1 MKAIHRARYGSP
13 DVLELAEVEK
23 PAPSADEVL
32 IRVRA
37 ASVNPL
43 DRHFMRGEPYF
54 LRAMTGLRRPK
65 ETRLG
70 VDVAGEVE
78 SVGANV
84 SDLKPGDAVFGT
96 ARGAFG
102 EYVCTSKVIRI
113 PAGITFEEAAAVPVA
128 GFTALQA
135 VRDKCR
141 VQAGQRVLIHGA
153 AGGVG
158 TFALQIA
165 RAYGAEVTA
174 VSHTNN
180 LGLLRSIGADHVI
193 DYTREDF
200 TRSGPYDAII
210 DCYASRPLAACRH
223 ALAPDGRYVM
233 VGGPTG
239 GLLSSIAG
247 LIAAKLL
254 SLGSKQKAGILSAK
268 NNLNDLA
275 ALARLLEAGMLK
287 PVIERRYTLTE
298 VPEAIRSLEQ
308 GQARGKLVIQLGNAR
323 LRRDDE
329 PCTSTDGC
337 AASPSSPLLPPP
349 PRQVSATRIGR

>member
-1 MKAIHRARYGSP
+1 MKAIRRARYGSP
-13 DVLELAEVEK
+13 DVLELLEVEK
-23 PAPSADEVL
+23 PAPSAGEVL

-84 SDLKPGDAVFGT
+84 TDLKPGDAVFGT

-102 EYVCTSKVIRI
+102 EYVCSSKVIRI
-113 PAGITFEEAAAVPVA
+113 PAGITFDEAAAVPVA

-141 VQAGQRVLIHGA
+141 VQPGQRVLIHGA

-165 RAYGAEVTA
+165 KSYGAEVTA
-174 VSHTNN
+174 VSRTSNFD
-180 LGLLRSIGADHVI
+180 LLLSIGADHVI
-193 DYTREDF
+193 DYTRDDF
-200 TRSGPYDAII
+200 TKSGRYDAII

-223 ALAPDGRYVM
+223 ALTPDGRYVM
-233 VGGPTG
+233 VGGSNG
-239 GLLSSIAG
+239 GLLASIAG
-247 LIAAKLL
+247 LLAAKLV
-254 SLGSKQKAGILSAK
+254 SLGSSRKAGILSAK
-268 NNLNDLA
+268 NNLHDLA
-275 ALARLLEAGMLK
+275 ALAELMQAGKLK
-287 PVIERRYTLTE
+287 PVIDRRYTLTE

-308 GQARGKLVIQLGNAR
+308 GHTKGKLVIQLGNA
-323 LRRDDE
+323 
-329 PCTSTDGC
+329 
-337 AASPSSPLLPPP
+337 
-349 PRQVSATRIGR
+349 